1 MREPV
6 QTQTED
12 LADSHWANSVLP
24 ATGTLVIPQ
33 SPAFLNIKCS
43 YLEALQALGY
53 TESEARSLYI
63 VATHSGYFGARFCVA
78 QRTGYLGNELGPKW
92 FVGPIRSI
100 NPAHRSRFPP

>member
-6 QTQTED
+6 QTQTEV

-63 VATHSGYFGARFCVA
+63 GATHSGYFGPPFCPFAYSIPSRLVVARLYRHWLERDTW
-78 QRTGYLGNELGPKW
+78 QILRP
-92 FVGPIRSI
+92 
-100 NPAHRSRFPP
+100 

>member
-12 LADSHWANSVLP
+12 LADSRWATSVLP

-33 SPAFLNIKCS
+33 SPVFLKIKCS

-53 TESEARSLYI
+53 TKSETRFLCT
-63 VATHSGYFGARFCVA
+63 VALH
-78 QRTGYLGNELGPKW
+78 
-92 FVGPIRSI
+92 
-100 NPAHRSRFPP
+100 